1 VIARAAEAM
10 RVLAEAKGMSL
21 SDVASA
27 VGLARSTTH
36 RIIASLE
43 KEGLVVSNGPGGY
56 RLGPSITLLA
66 EACKVA
72 AIHDLHPYMRRL
84 SQEIHETVDLSIL
97 TGNSMSF
104 VDQVIAPNRLR
115 AVSAIGV
122 SFPLYCTANGK
133 AVLAAMP
140 PDAVRVLLPK
150 RLERFTAHTCT
161 SRSKLEKEL
170 DMVRRTGIAMDR
182 EAHTVGICAVGACVS
197 LGTGDFLAIS
207 IPLPAGRFYGRE
219 RKLAAILRKHCAQ
232 IVSDFSL
239 SGDFPGRPGKSITRA
254 GKSVDTGSR
263 RKSARH

>member
-84 SQEIHETVDLSIL
+84 SQEVHETVDLSIL
-97 TGNSMSF
+97 AGNSMSF
-104 VDQVIAPNRLR
+104 VDQVIAPHRLR

-140 PDAVRVLLPK
+140 REAARALLPK
-150 RLERFTAHTCT
+150 RLERFTPHTCT
-161 SRSKLEKEL
+161 SHAQLEKEL
-170 DMVRRTGIAMDR
+170 DQVRRSGIAMDR
-182 EAHTVGICAVGACVS
+182 EAHTMGICAVGACVS
-197 LGTGDFLAIS
+197 LGTSDFLAIS

-219 RKLAAILRKHCAQ
+219 SKIAAILRKHSAQ
-232 IVSDFSL
+232 IVSDFSVT
-239 SGDFPGRPGKSITRA
+239 GDFPGQSRKSIARDGNHAAPKTGRA
-254 GKSVDTGSR
+254 AAR
-263 RKSARH
+263 R